1 MSASTAPDGSDE
13 GSAVVLDDVVVAVPE
28 VLDEPVDTEAEEEV
42 DEEPAELPV
51 DDEPVR
57 VAEVVTDPD
66 EDLLVVDVL
75 TELPVIEEP
84 AELAVAVALEEAEFR
99 AASLVGAI
107 AKSMPTSTR
116 RLLKMM
122 ALK

>member
-28 VLDEPVDTEAEEEV
+28 VLDEPVDPEAEEEV
-42 DEEPAELPV
+42 EEEPVDMPV
-51 DDEPVR
+51 EDEPVR
-57 VAEVVTDPD
+57 VAEVVADPD

-75 TELPVIEEP
+75 IELPVIEEP
-84 AELAVAVALEEAEFR
+84 AELAVAVALEEAEFK

-107 AKSMPTSTR
+107 AKSRPSSTR
-116 RLLKMM
+116 MLLKMM